1 MHTLRP
7 PPTPATTAPV
17 PRRLLLTAAALVVLA
32 LPAPAAAVV
41 NGDPAAQGAYPGVA
55 FVGVNSNGIGGID
68 EYCAGTLLGSR
79 QILTAARCATTDPL
93 GVELPEAAFRVFLGD
108 VKLAE
113 ADEYP
118 VADNDVHAEYDRSS
132 GANDVALLTLGDPVA
147 FPPVRV
153 VEATETPAWAPGTL
167 GRVLGWGEISGGFLS
182 EVLRVGD
189 VQVRAD
195 ADCPNPGFD
204 AALMLCAAGTPDTG
218 SENPCEGDSG
228 SPLLVP
234 DGALFALAGV
244 FSGDA
249 CATTG
254 APGLFARVGDEP
266 LNTWVHERTPEADFE
281 LSHQPRAN
289 EAVTFTSTSTHPE
302 GADYF
307 TTFRWDLDNDGG
319 FDDATGRSISHT
331 YTQVGEAVAGLEASR
346 PNGDVASIYY
356 AFDVVE
362 LPGGTT
368 TTPPPGATPATTV
381 VPAPLATILNARR
394 PKVRRGR
401 FAIRVRFARSA
412 PLGTAVVEAYR
423 ASRRIGIARTR
434 VRRGATRRVSVKL
447 TPTGRRMLRRDAN
460 GRMRVR
466 VRVRVGRTVLRSK
479 RLTIRR

>member
-1 MHTLRP
+1 
-7 PPTPATTAPV
+7 V
-17 PRRLLLTAAALVVLA
+17 PRRLLLIPALLAALA

-41 NGDPAAQGAYPGVA
+41 NGDAAAQGAYPGVA
-55 FVGVNSNGIGGID
+55 FVGRNTDGTGPLD
-68 EYCAGTLLGSR
+68 EYCAGTLVGSR
-79 QILTAARCATTDPL
+79 QILTAARCAVYGL
-93 GVELPEAAFRVFLGD
+93 GQDLPEEGFEVRLGD
-108 VKLAE
+108 VDLAD
-113 ADEYP
+113 ATVHP
-118 VADNDVHAEYDRSS
+118 VANNEVHPEYDDDT
-132 GANDVALLTLGDPVA
+132 GANDVAMLTLEDPVDL
-147 FPPVRV
+147 PPVRV
-153 VEATETPAWAPGTL
+153 VEATETARWAAGTPA
-167 GRVLGWGEISGGFLS
+167 RVLGWGEFNSGSSFLS
-182 EVLRVGD
+182 TYLRVGD
-189 VQVRAD
+189 VTVSDDAGCAD
-195 ADCPNPGFD
+195 PD
-204 AALMLCAAGTPDTG
+204 LRVCAAGAE
-218 SENPCEGDSG
+218 ENPCEGDSG

-244 FSGDA
+244 FSGDS

-266 LNTWVHERTPEADFE
+266 LSAWVHERTPEADFD

-302 GADYF
+302 GANYF
-307 TTFRWDLDNDGG
+307 TTFRWDLDNDGE

-346 PNGDVASIYY
+346 ANGDVASIYY
-356 AFDVVE
+356 AFDVMV

-368 TTPPPGATPATTV
+368 TTTTPPPSTNPTATV
-381 VPAPLATILNARR
+381 VPARLATILNARR

-401 FAIRVRFARSA
+401 FAIRVRFARTA
-412 PLGTAVVEAYR
+412 PRGTAVVEVYR

-434 VRRGATRRVSVKL
+434 VRRGATRRVRVKL
-447 TPTGRRMLRRDAN
+447 TPTGRRLLRRDAN